1 MTGPSRDIEILID
14 RAGPL
19 LRAAVVEDGRL
30 TDLHIDSAVRPS
42 RLGEIVL
49 GRVDRIV
56 TALNGAFVDIG
67 GTAGLLNNA
76 DLRTAAPTSR
86 KAARAGTT
94 LRAGQPVLV
103 QVKAE
108 PGGGKGPS
116 LTMDVTLPGRFLV
129 MTPFKPGISISRR
142 LAQGDARGRLSQM
155 ISEITGG
162 LGGGWIVRGSALG
175 VETEL
180 LASEAEALALAWRQ
194 IERQVAGDP
203 PRTLS
208 TGSSAA
214 VRAVV
219 ETGGRR
225 IARIYVSDA
234 AIRGELADLA
244 PDAAALVEIRQEA
257 LFDRYDIE
265 GAIRELSGRTVPLPG
280 GGSLV
285 IDRTEALTVIDVNG
299 GERPNALA
307 TNLDAVE
314 EIARQLR
321 LRNIGGIVIVDFINM
336 TARRDVEHLLGAL
349 GQATAD
355 DPAGVNVYGMSK
367 LGLVELTRQ
376 RRGPPLSDLLASCGV
391 SRSD

>member
-1 MTGPSRDIEILID
+1 MTGPSRGVEILID

-19 LRAAVVEDGRL
+19 LRAAVVENGRL
-30 TDLHIDSAVRPS
+30 TDLHIDSADRPS

-67 GTAGLLNNA
+67 GVAGLLNNA

-86 KAARAGTT
+86 KAARAGTA
-94 LRAGQPVLV
+94 LRTGQPVLV

-142 LAQGDARGRLSQM
+142 LAQGDARGQLSQLV
-155 ISEITGG
+155 SEITGG

-175 VETEL
+175 A
-180 LASEAEALALAWRQ
+180 ASETLAAEAEGLAVAWRAV
-194 IERQVAGDP
+194 ERQGSATP
-203 PRTLS
+203 PATLRQGPS
-208 TGSSAA
+208 
-214 VRAVV
+214 
-219 ETGGRR
+219 
-225 IARIYVSDA
+225 A
-234 AIRGELADLA
+234 AIRAVIENGGRPVAGITVSEPSLRDELAAWA
-244 PDAAALVEIRQEA
+244 PDMAPLIRTEPDA
-257 LFDRYDIE
+257 LFDRYDLE
-265 GAIRELSGRTVPLPG
+265 GELIRLTERQVPLPG

-307 TNLDAVE
+307 TNLDAVA

-321 LRNIGGIVIVDFINM
+321 LRNVGGIVIVDFINM
-336 TARRDVEHLLGAL
+336 ASRADAERVLDGLTR
-349 GQATAD
+349 ATAD
-355 DPAGVNVYGMSK
+355 DPASVNVYGMSK
-367 LGLVELTRQ
+367 LGLVELTRA
-376 RRGPPLSDLLASCGV
+376 RRGPPLADLTG
-391 SRSD
+391 R

>member
-1 MTGPSRDIEILID
+1 MTDPSRGIEILID
-14 RAGPL
+14 RSGPL

-30 TDLHIDSAVRPS
+30 TDLHIDTTDRQS
-42 RLGEIVL
+42 RLGEVVL

-67 GTAGLLNNA
+67 GAAGLLNNA
-76 DLRTAAPTSR
+76 DLRTAAPASR
-86 KAARAGTT
+86 KAARAGTA

-175 VETEL
+175 VEPGT
-180 LASEAEALALAWRQ
+180 LAAEAESLAVAWRG
-194 IERQVAGDP
+194 IERQTTATP
-203 PRTLS
+203 PVTLRPGP
-208 TGSSAA
+208 TAT
-214 VRAVV
+214 VRAVI
-219 ETGGRR
+219 ENGGRP
-225 IARIYVSDA
+225 IAGITVADPSLRD
-234 AIRGELADLA
+234 ELAACAPDLA
-244 PDAAALVEIRQEA
+244 PLIRIESGA
-257 LFDRYDIE
+257 LFDRYDLE
-265 GAIRELSGRTVPLPG
+265 GEFLRLTEREVPLPG

-307 TNLDAVE
+307 TNLDAVT

-321 LRNIGGIVIVDFINM
+321 LRNVGGIVIVDFINM
-336 TARRDVEHLLGAL
+336 ASRADAERVLDGLTR
-349 GQATAD
+349 ATAD

-367 LGLVELTRQ
+367 LGLVELTRS
-376 RRGPPLSDLLASCGV
+376 RRGPPLADLTG
-391 SRSD
+391 R